1 MTRNTWRIGSRGS
14 PLALWQAHH
23 VRDRLRE
30 LDPASDVEIEVIKT
44 SGDRI
49 QDRALT
55 EVGGKGL
62 FVKEI
67 QSALL
72 EDRVDLAV
80 HSLKD
85 YPAENPAE
93 LTLAC
98 VPRREERRDAL
109 ILREGRAAEDLPE
122 GARVGTGS
130 LRRHYQAALLHPG
143 WSMQGIRGNVDTRL
157 KKVDT
162 GQLDAVV
169 LAAAGL
175 RRLGH
180 EERITRL
187 FSLEE
192 MVPAVGQ
199 GALALESRREDRDL
213 REILLRFQDPAA
225 RAEVDAERHFL
236 QAIGA
241 SCTTPLGFTA
251 VLEEEEKA
259 VTIRAFLASLD
270 GKRRVKGTLAG
281 PAREALHLVDRLLQ
295 QFLDEG
301 AGELLGRRA

>member
-1 MTRNTWRIGSRGS
+1 MKRHVWRIGSRGS

-23 VRDRLRE
+23 VRDLLRQA
-30 LDPASDVEIEVIKT
+30 DPGSDVEIEVIKT

-49 QDRALT
+49 QDRALV

-67 QSALL
+67 QTALL

-85 YPAENPAE
+85 YPAQNPPE

-98 VPRREERRDAL
+98 VPRREDRRDAL
-109 ILREGRAAEDLPE
+109 VLPE
-122 GARVGTGS
+122 GKGKMEIPAEARVGTGS
-130 LRRHYQAALLHPG
+130 LRRHFQAELLHPS
-143 WSMQGIRGNVDTRL
+143 WRIQGLRGNVETRM
-157 KKVDT
+157 KKVDS
-162 GQLDAVV
+162 GLMDAVI

-180 EERITRL
+180 EGRIHRY
-187 FSLEE
+187 FAPDE

-199 GALALESRREDRDL
+199 GALALECRSEDEGLRDIL
-213 REILLRFQDPAA
+213 RGFEHADT
-225 RAEVDAERHFL
+225 RAEIEAERRFL
-236 QAIGA
+236 VAVGA

-251 VLEEEEKA
+251 ILEGE
-259 VTIRAFLASLD
+259 TITLLGFLASLD
-270 GKRRVKGTLAG
+270 GKRHLKEHLSG
-281 PAREALHLVDRLLQ
+281 PAGESLRLVDQILKSFIEGGARDLLN
-295 QFLDEG
+295 
-301 AGELLGRRA
+301 RRF

>member
-1 MTRNTWRIGSRGS
+1 MKRHVWRIGSRGS

-23 VRDRLRE
+23 IRDLLRHA
-30 LDPASDVEIEVIKT
+30 DSKSDVEIEVIKT

-49 QDRALT
+49 QDRALV

-67 QSALL
+67 QAALL

-93 LTLAC
+93 LILAC
-98 VPRREERRDAL
+98 VPRREDRRDAL
-109 ILREGRAAEDLPE
+109 VLQEGKREEDFPVE
-122 GARVGTGS
+122 ARVGTGS

-143 WSMQGIRGNVDTRL
+143 WRIEGLRGNVETRM
-157 KKVDT
+157 KKADS
-162 GQLDAVV
+162 GLLDAVI

-180 EERITRL
+180 EGRIHRC
-187 FSLEE
+187 FPPEQ

-199 GALALESRREDRDL
+199 GALALECREEDAGL
-213 REILLRFQDPAA
+213 RKLLRGLEDSGA
-225 RAEVDAERHFL
+225 RTEVEAERHFL
-236 QAIGA
+236 VAIGA
-241 SCTTPLGFTA
+241 SCTTPLGFA
-251 VLEEEEKA
+251 AILEGER
-259 VTIRAFLASLD
+259 VTLLGFLASLD
-270 GKRRVKGTLAG
+270 GKRHLKESLAG
-281 PAREALHLVDRLLQ
+281 PVGESLKLVDRLLEK
-295 QFLDEG
+295 FLAQG
-301 AGELLGRRA
+301 AGDLLGRRF